1 MFDGINISWFAR
13 FYMLSGRERGGWE
26 REREISNH
34 NLGNI
39 IWSDGLYKSC
49 LKIPC
54 IFLFF
59 FFTQMEELE
68 KIKSNHLDF
77 MKEQAEVQRKRKRI
91 LEDAC
96 ANVVP
101 EDEIPK

>member
-1 MFDGINISWFAR
+1 
-13 FYMLSGRERGGWE
+13 
-26 REREISNH
+26 
-34 NLGNI
+34 
-39 IWSDGLYKSC
+39 
-49 LKIPC
+49 
-54 IFLFF
+54 
-59 FFTQMEELE
+59 MEELE

-96 ANVVP
+96 ANVVL